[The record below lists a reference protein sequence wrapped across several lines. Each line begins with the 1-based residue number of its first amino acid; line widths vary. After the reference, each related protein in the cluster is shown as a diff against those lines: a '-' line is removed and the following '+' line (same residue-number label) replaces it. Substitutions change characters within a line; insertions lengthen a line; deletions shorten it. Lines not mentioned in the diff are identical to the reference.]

1 MKVFRK
7 RFALFALL
15 LLSCLLLSA
24 PAFAKELV
32 VYSSVDE
39 ENAKNI
45 LDEFS
50 KVSGIKVNMVF
61 LSSGPAMSR
70 SDLSE
75 LLAAQKQTNKLLQ
88 GVIYGGLGFVL
99 GLIFMQVVLRIR
111 LF

>member
-1 MKVFRK
+1 MLEQVGPEK
-7 RFALFALL
+7 LL
-15 LLSCLLLSA
+15 AQLKAEA
-24 PAFAKELV
+24 PAYAKLLPMLPRLLAH
-32 VYSSVDE
+32 YLK
-39 ENAKNI
+39 A
-45 LDEFS
+45 
-50 KVSGIKVNMVF
+50 
-61 LSSGPAMSR
+61 GPAMSR